1 MSATMLGFPGF
12 PAGDLPGVA
21 LPAFFFSDLL
31 PLIDDLAE
39 LKVTLHAL
47 WLLEGKPGTLR
58 FVQTGEFLADERLRA
73 GLTERAIA
81 GGLERAVARGTL
93 LPVTVERYG
102 QTATWY
108 FLNDDAGRA
117 AVDRIQRGQVP
128 EFDDPLADDTGLR
141 ALRPNIF
148 VLYEQNIG
156 LLQPIIADELRD
168 AELRYPA
175 DWIEDA
181 FRIAVE
187 QNKRA
192 WRYIRAILE
201 RWATE
206 GRDAVEEGPR
216 SSRTRR
222 GKNKRVDPYAW

>member
-47 WLLEGKPGTLR
+47 WLLEGKPGTLC

>member
-1 MSATMLGFPGF
+1 MAARG
-12 PAGDLPGVA
+12 
-21 LPAFFFSDLL
+21 
-31 PLIDDLAE
+31 
-39 LKVTLHAL
+39 
-47 WLLEGKPGTLR
+47 
-58 FVQTGEFLADERLRA
+58 QTGDAAFRADWRVPGRRTPA
-73 GLTERAIA
+73 RRPDRTCHCRRTGARR
-81 GGLERAVARGTL
+81 GRGTL

-108 FLNDDAGRA
+108 FLNDDAGVPPWIA
-117 AVDRIQRGQVP
+117 SNAVRCPSSTIP
-128 EFDDPLADDTGLR
+128 WPTTPAC

-206 GRDAVEEGPR
+206 GRDAVEEAAQLTHPPR
-216 SSRTRR
+216 
-222 GKNKRVDPYAW
+222 

>member
-1 MSATMLGFPGF
+1 MQGFPGF

-47 WLLEGKPGTLR
+47 WLLDSKPGTLR
-58 FVQTGEFLADERLRA
+58 FVQASEFLADERLRA
-73 GLTERAIA
+73 GLAEHAIA
-81 GGLERAVARGTL
+81 DGLERAVARGTL

-102 QTATWY
+102 QALTWY
-108 FLNDDAGRA
+108 FLNDEPGRDAI
-117 AVDRIQRGQVP
+117 DRIRRGQVP
-128 EFDDPLADDTGLR
+128 EFDDPLADNTGLR
-141 ALRPNIF
+141 AARPNIF

-206 GRDAVEEGPR
+206 GRDAADAAPR
-216 SSRTRR
+216 SPRTRR
-222 GKNKRVDPYAW
+222 SKSKRVDPYAW